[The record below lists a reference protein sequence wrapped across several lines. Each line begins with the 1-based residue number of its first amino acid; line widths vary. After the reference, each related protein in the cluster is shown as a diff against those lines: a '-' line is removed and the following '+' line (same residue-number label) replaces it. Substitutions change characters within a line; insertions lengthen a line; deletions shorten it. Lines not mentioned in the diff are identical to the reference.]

1 MTSANARTHPVLDR
15 NDFGRQGFGAMR
27 LRRGAADGTDR
38 DPVGVVHAA
47 LEAGVRMVDTAD
59 AYQNEELVGRT
70 IRGRRDDV
78 LLASKFGLVWR
89 DEAAGGFDVR
99 ADPPYI
105 RQACEASLRRLGVDV
120 IDLYYLHHRSEQ
132 TPIEETVAAMAELV
146 AQGKVRALGLSNVT
160 ADDLRRAH
168 AVHPIAAL
176 QEQWSLNQR
185 GIEHRLLSVVAEL
198 GTVVVAHSPTGHGLL
213 HQTRHSPDNRT
224 DGLRSALGEIAVT
237 HDAEAG
243 QVALAWVH
251 HRQQV
256 HGVPVVPIPG
266 TTSISHLR
274 SNVAA
279 ADLRLT
285 GDELRRL
292 DSLGLA
298 S

>member
-1 MTSANARTHPVLDR
+1 
-15 NDFGRQGFGAMR
+15 
-27 LRRGAADGTDR
+27 
-38 DPVGVVHAA
+38 
-47 LEAGVRMVDTAD
+47 MVDTAD

-70 IRGRRDDV
+70 IRGRRDEV
-78 LLASKFGLVWR
+78 LLATKFGLVWR
-89 DEAAGGFDVR
+89 DRGRRWLRRPCRSGLRAAGVRGEPATAWRRRDRPVLPAPPQR
-99 ADPPYI
+99 ADADRGDRCSHGRPCRPGKGARPGTVQRHGGGPTPRARRPPD
-105 RQACEASLRRLGVDV
+105 CGAS
-120 IDLYYLHHRSEQ
+120 
-132 TPIEETVAAMAELV
+132 
-146 AQGKVRALGLSNVT
+146 RA
-160 ADDLRRAH
+160 
-168 AVHPIAAL
+168 
-176 QEQWSLNQR
+176 
-185 GIEHRLLSVVAEL
+185 VVAE
-198 GTVVVAHSPTGHGLL
+198 P
-213 HQTRHSPDNRT
+213 TRHRT
-224 DGLRSALGEIAVT
+224 PAAAGRGRARDGCGGPLPHWSWTACTRLAAHPTTGRTACVPPWREIAVT

-292 DSLGLA
+292 DSLGAA